1 MQTTARPS
9 LSLTHWYLRKTS
21 LSKSVISAIETER
34 LRMRMTGSLT
44 NIFRRRY
51 RAALQDLERSTE
63 VLKSEH
69 KHQQTK
75 IPHYLNIKELGLLG
89 NSVYKGP
96 FYRSITTLTAS
107 LQNYQ
112 TISPNNSSLS
122 RGTFDKPWSASQH
135 RGVKVLGTD
144 VRSGNVIQRKGRIYQ
159 VLKAQ
164 HTQQGRG
171 GAIIQVELRDVDS
184 GNKVTERFR
193 TDEAMERVFVEEKS
207 FIYLYTIGESVTLM
221 EPETYEQMEVT
232 KDLFGKAS
240 AYLKEDMKVS
250 LQLYDGKVMSATI
263 PPRVTCT
270 VAEAKGNMK
279 GLTATPQYRRVLLEN
294 GLTVQAPPFIEV
306 GDQIIV
312 NTVDDS
318 YVTRAKE

>member
-1 MQTTARPS
+1 
-9 LSLTHWYLRKTS
+9 
-21 LSKSVISAIETER
+21 
-34 LRMRMTGSLT
+34 MRMTRSLT

-51 RAALQDLERSTE
+51 RAVLQDLERSTE
-63 VLKSEH
+63 VLKSEL
-69 KHQQTK
+69 KYRQTK
-75 IPHYLNIKELGLLG
+75 IPRYLHIKELGLLG
-89 NSVYKGP
+89 NSVYKGS

-144 VRSGNVIQRKGRIYQ
+144 VRSGNVIQRK
-159 VLKAQ
+159 AQ

-207 FIYLYTIGESVTLM
+207 FTFLYTIGDSVTLM
-221 EPETYEQMEVT
+221 EPETYEQMEVS

-312 NTVDDS
+312 NTIDDS

>member
-1 MQTTARPS
+1 
-9 LSLTHWYLRKTS
+9 
-21 LSKSVISAIETER
+21 
-34 LRMRMTGSLT
+34 MRMTGSLT

-51 RAALQDLERSTE
+51 RAALQDLKRSTE

-69 KHQQTK
+69 KHQPTK

-96 FYRSITTLTAS
+96 SYRSITTLTAS

-122 RGTFDKPWSASQH
+122 RGTFDIPWSASQH

-144 VRSGNVIQRKGRIYQ
+144 

-207 FIYLYTIGESVTLM
+207 FTYLYTIGESVTLM

-306 GDQIIV
+306 GDQITV

>member
-1 MQTTARPS
+1 
-9 LSLTHWYLRKTS
+9 
-21 LSKSVISAIETER
+21 
-34 LRMRMTGSLT
+34 MRMTGSLT
-44 NIFRRRY
+44 NVFRRRY

-96 FYRSITTLTAS
+96 FYRERALLTSLLPHNLVLISEAS
-107 LQNYQ
+107 Q
-112 TISPNNSSLS
+112 LS
-122 RGTFDKPWSASQH
+122 RHHYKITRPSHLIIVRFKCGTFDKPWSASQH

-159 VLKAQ
+159 VLKTQ

-207 FIYLYTIGESVTLM
+207 FTYLYTIGESVTLM
-221 EPETYEQMEVT
+221 EPETYEQMDVT

>member
-1 MQTTARPS
+1 ALMSEAGMS
-9 LSLTHWYLRKTS
+9 
-21 LSKSVISAIETER
+21 SK
-34 LRMRMTGSLT
+34 G
-44 NIFRRRY
+44 
-51 RAALQDLERSTE
+51 
-63 VLKSEH
+63 K
-69 KHQQTK
+69 
-75 IPHYLNIKELGLLG
+75 
-89 NSVYKGP
+89 
-96 FYRSITTLTAS
+96 
-107 LQNYQ
+107 
-112 TISPNNSSLS
+112 
-122 RGTFDKPWSASQH
+122 
-135 RGVKVLGTD
+135 
-144 VRSGNVIQRKGRIYQ
+144 

-184 GNKVTERFR
+184 GNKVTERFH
-193 TDEAMERVFVEEKS
+193 TGEAMERVFVEQKS
-207 FIYLYTIGESVTLM
+207 FTFLYTIGDSLTLM
-221 EPETYEQMEVT
+221 EPETYEQMEVS

-263 PPRVTCT
+263 PPQVTCT

-312 NTVDDS
+312 NTIDDS

>member
-1 MQTTARPS
+1 MKMRRS
-9 LSLTHWYLRKTS
+9 L
-21 LSKSVISAIETER
+21 I
-34 LRMRMTGSLT
+34 

-51 RAALQDLERSTE
+51 HAALQDLERPTE
-63 VLKSEH
+63 VLKFEL

-75 IPHYLNIKELGLLG
+75 IPHYLNIKRLGLSG

-96 FYRSITTLTAS
+96 FIRSITTITVS
-107 LQNYQ
+107 LQNHQ
-112 TISPNNSSLS
+112 IISPNNRSLPC
-122 RGTFDKPWSASQH
+122 GTFDKPWSALQH

-144 VRSGNVIQRKGRIYQ
+144 VRSGNIIQRKGRIYQ

-171 GAIIQVELRDVDS
+171 GATIQVELRDVDS

-207 FIYLYTIGESVTLM
+207 FTFLYTIGESVTLM
-221 EPETYEQMEVT
+221 EPETYEQMEVS
-232 KDLFGKAS
+232 KDLFGKAA

-270 VAEAKGNMK
+270 VAEAKGKMK

-294 GLTVQAPPFIEV
+294 GLMVQAPPFIEV

-312 NTVDDS
+312 NTIDDS
-318 YVTRAKE
+318 YITRAKE